1 MPIKRALFLIGFL
14 AINSIMNAQGILKLE
29 YTFTPDISGPKP
41 ILHVNLIFSG
51 DSSGTTTIV
60 LPTTWAGQ
68 NDLFKSI
75 QNLRSQDLECT
86 LAPTDSPG
94 KFLLRYVPSHK
105 IRIAY
110 DLTSDWTG
118 DLRHPKEFRALVK
131 GTNVIFNG
139 QNGLVHPELD
149 QNAQVRVG
157 FTWKNLPQ
165 GWNIISSFGTNGS
178 HQRFYG
184 HWHEVYNA
192 IFAAGDFRLTQMQHS
207 GEHLTLAARGTW
219 IFSDQQAAEEI
230 LNIIC
235 IEREFWG
242 ERKRNSFLVVLAP
255 FDQDFG
261 SSDGTAFSNAFLLYL
276 SRKQTFLID
285 EKSLLAHEIFHGWN
299 PLRMGVPQGED
310 TNWFTEGFT
319 RYYQDRILMQAKLID
334 YPQYLERLNKIVAEY
349 WSSPGSNWR
358 GAMIAL
364 WVDER
369 IRQFSAGK
377 SSLDERMFSLLQK
390 KPDRYLTTEFLLS
403 VLSEGMSNEDVSA
416 LRSFVELGNNI
427 PLPKNLALHCGSLIQ
442 SDGAAPYYTLAT
454 GQCGVQLAKKIK

>member
-1 MPIKRALFLIGFL
+1 MPITRVLFLIAFL
-14 AINSIMNAQGILKLE
+14 AASSIMNAQGILKLE
-29 YTFTPDISGPKP
+29 YTFTPDISSPKP
-41 ILHVNLIFSG
+41 ILHVEMTFAGNDSG
-51 DSSGTTTIV
+51 IATIV
-60 LPTTWAGQ
+60 LPTTWAGER
-68 NDLFKSI
+68 DLFKSI
-75 QNLRSQDLECT
+75 QNIHSLDPDCKVNST
-86 LAPTDSPG
+86 ASPAS
-94 KFLLRYVPSHK
+94 LLMQCPPGHNF
-105 IRIAY
+105 RIVY
-110 DLTSDWTG
+110 DLASDWTG
-118 DLRHPKEFRALVK
+118 ELRHPKEFRVLVK
-131 GTNVIFNG
+131 ESHLIFNG
-139 QNGLVHPELD
+139 QNGLVHPKID

-157 FTWKNLPQ
+157 FRWKNLPD
-165 GWNIISSFGTNGS
+165 GWKVASSFGSNRSEQIFRG
-178 HQRFYG
+178 Q
-184 HWHEVYNA
+184 WHEVYNA
-192 IFAAGDFRLTQMQHS
+192 LFSAGDFRITHLQS
-207 GEHLTLAARGTW
+207 AGERLTLAALGSW
-219 IFSDQQAAEEI
+219 NFSDQQAAEEI
-230 LNIIC
+230 LNIFRV
-235 IEREFWG
+235 EREFWG

-299 PLRMGVPQGED
+299 PLRMGIPQGEE

-349 WSSPGSNWR
+349 WSSPDSNWR

-454 GQCGVQLAKKIK
+454 GQCGVQLAKRIK